1 MNSVRGAY
9 LAVVAVTATVVM
21 SFAGSA
27 HADDVDEIERQLDSK
42 WSSLETTIEQY
53 NKTAATLKSTK
64 AEAEA
69 ASVKVKPLQDK
80 VDAAYAQIGQMSA
93 AAYKGGKAST
103 ANALLGGNS
112 ADAVLQQLTLL
123 DAISGSEQKQ
133 IDELNRL
140 KAPLDAE
147 KKKIQTLLDAQQ
159 KMESELSAKKV
170 AITGE
175 MDSLQTQR
183 AAAYK
188 DRASRSGTRI
198 DYVPPFIPGPP
209 GKAVAFAMAQI
220 GKPYVWAAAG
230 PDSYDCSGL
239 TLAAWAQGGV
249 TLGHYTG
256 WQRDASTPITRSQ
269 LQPGDLIF
277 YGGDRHVALYI
288 GDNKVVHAPQPG
300 QNVKIESVDMGGD
313 NPTAYARP
321 KYAH

>member
-1 MNSVRGAY
+1 
-9 LAVVAVTATVVM
+9 M

-27 HADDVDEIERQLDSK
+27 HADDVDELERQLDAK

-93 AAYKGGKAST
+93 AAYKGGKASAT
-103 ANALLGGNS
+103 NALLGGTS

-123 DAISGSEQKQ
+123 DAISSSEQKQ
-133 IDELNRL
+133 IDELNKL

-147 KKKIQTLLDAQQ
+147 KKKIQALLDAQQ
-159 KMESELSAKKV
+159 KMETELAAKKV
-170 AITGE
+170 SITGE
-175 MDSLQTQR
+175 MTTLQTQR

-188 DRASRSGTRI
+188 DRASRAGQRI

-209 GKAVAFAMAQI
+209 GKAVSFALAQI

-239 TLAAWAQGGV
+239 TMAAWAQGGV
-249 TLGHYTG
+249 SFGHYTG

-277 YGGDRHVALYI
+277 YGGDRHVAMYI
-288 GDNKVVHAPQPG
+288 GNNLVVHAPQPG